1 MFSVQGSIEL
11 TGTFKQLKL
20 RLVEAGFNPSMTSDP
35 LYFLCERER
44 TYVPLTPSVYQQIVA
59 HAIKL

>member
-1 MFSVQGSIEL
+1 MFSLQSSMDV
-11 TGTFKQLKL
+11 TGTFKQLKF

-44 TYVPLTPSVYQQIVA
+44 TYVSLTPSVYQQIVS